1 MAFPSSPTNGQTSTR
16 FGRDFEYN
24 ATKQR
29 WGSVFTLPIFT
40 SPIPSTGSDGQL
52 QLVSSTGGVIA
63 DTPLFIEGADAFQYR
78 YHVFTSSSSFVSSGS
93 GLVDILIVAGGGG
106 GGNGQNGGYSGGGG
120 SGGAVTILTNQTVA
134 AQSYTVTLG
143 AGGASQTVGGTSSIS
158 GISGASAGGGAGGGF
173 GGSNGACQAGSGAGG
188 PQTGT
193 ASATSA
199 KQGGPGLATDFFQ
212 HLDITYIDSIAHLR
226 AEAWQNMMYLGS
238 GGTSG
243 RQESDNRA
251 AYRGVALPGGG
262 SGSYSPIYGANLGY
276 PTGETNSSAAVRSA
290 RINTGGGANAGLR
303 VGSSISNGGAG
314 ASGLVVIKYKI

>member
-1 MAFPSSPTNGQTSTR
+1 MAFPSSPTNGQTSAR

-106 GGNGQNGGYSGGGG
+106 GTDGQSGGSSGGGG

-134 AQSYTVTLG
+134 AQSYTVTLA
-143 AGGASQTVGGTSSIS
+143 AGGARLTAGGTSSIS
-158 GISGASAGGGAGGGF
+158 GISGASAAGGATGT
-173 GGSNGACQAGSGAGG
+173 AAYQAGSGAGG

-193 ASATSA
+193 ASPTSA
-199 KQGGPGLATDFFQ
+199 RVGGPGLATDFFQ
-212 HLDITYIDSIAHLR
+212 HLDITSIDSIANLR
-226 AEAWQNMMYLGS
+226 SEMWGNMVYLGG

-243 RQESDNRA
+243 YAESDNTGR
-251 AYRGVALPGGG
+251 YRGVALLGGG
-262 SGSYSPIYGANLGY
+262 SGSYSETYHANFGFT
-276 PTGETNSSAAVRSA
+276 TGSSNIFGGSREAMP
-290 RINTGGGANAGLR
+290 NTGGGGAAGLR
-303 VGSSISNGGAG
+303 ASSVYTQGTNGAR
-314 ASGLVVIKYKI
+314 GLVVIKYKI